1 MRSDTA
7 KRLPLR
13 MAVIAYLGLL
23 VLGPVAMV
31 FRQAFASGF
40 GAAWDAI
47 SSPAGTHALQMTL
60 LMAAIA
66 VPANAILGIG
76 WGLLLARGPRWLRTP
91 LGAALNL
98 PFAVPPVVIG
108 LALVLLYGRGGWF
121 GTWLADHGMRIIF
134 AWPGMALATIF
145 ISLPFVAREVVPVLR
160 EIGAEQEEAA
170 RTLGATGL
178 QAFRRITL
186 PALAPAI
193 GYGVVLTT
201 ARAIGEFGAVSV
213 VSGRLV
219 GQTETLPLFVE
230 DQYQQFNQVGA
241 YAAAVLLA
249 VIALLV
255 LALMLRLQRREEVA
269 PWPSRP

>member
-1 MRSDTA
+1 MRAETR

-13 MAVIAYLGLL
+13 LAIIAYLGLL
-23 VLGPVAMV
+23 ILGPVVMV
-31 FRQAFASGF
+31 FRQAFAHGF

-47 SSPAGTHALQMTL
+47 SSTGGTHALEMTL

-66 VPANAILGIG
+66 VPVNTVLGIG

-91 LGAALNL
+91 LGAVLNL

-121 GTWLADHGMRIIF
+121 GTWLSDGGVRIIF
-134 AWPGMALATIF
+134 SWPGMALATIF

-160 EIGAEQEEAA
+160 EIGTDQEEAA

-178 QAFRRITL
+178 QAFWRVTL
-186 PALAPAI
+186 PALLPAI

-201 ARAIGEFGAVSV
+201 ARSIGEFGAVSV
-213 VSGRLV
+213 VSGNLI
-219 GQTETLPLFVE
+219 GQTQTLPLFVE
-230 DQYQQFNQVGA
+230 DRYQQFDPVGA

-249 VIALLV
+249 LIALLV
-255 LALMLRLQRREEVA
+255 LALMLRLQRREEVTA
-269 PWPSRP
+269 WPSRP